1 VSLGDRVS
9 DPVRVAGE
17 PLDALEAAVERMDEG
32 VVVVDEHVELLLMN
46 PAAARL
52 LGEASG
58 WIIGRERLRN
68 VRVTRPDGVTPLRAW
83 ELPLQQLLLGE
94 PECSIDL
101 LIQARDGAR
110 TFLTLTAR
118 TLEGRGGGAVL
129 TVHDRT
135 EVQLREEAIREAEQ
149 RFQLTFENAPV
160 GLALVGVGTRQG
172 AFLQVNAALCDLIGR
187 SGEELLRMSLP
198 DIAHGPDDREAIR
211 RLISGETPSASA
223 ELQLAGA
230 DGVGVWVH
238 AHTSVLSS
246 GPEHSRYAIL
256 HAEDFRV
263 RRRYEQEL
271 RHLADHDPLTG
282 LLNRRRFHEAIA
294 SHRVRC
300 ARFGADG
307 AIVLLDLDGFKD
319 VNDTLGHGAGDDL
332 LRATARIL
340 SERVRPG
347 EVLARLGGDEF
358 AVLMPVAEPAEARA
372 FAVGLV
378 DTIAAHTGRVGPGT
392 PTLRA
397 TAGVAMFAGEP
408 LSGRDVLAEADVA
421 LYEAKEASRGG
432 VVLFT
437 PAGQQQRIAERLW
450 WTEQL
455 GRAVDG
461 DGFTLFRQPIFEY
474 AADGVTAYE
483 LLLRMI
489 DRAGQL
495 ASPDRF
501 LPVAE
506 QIGLMP
512 AIDLWVVRQAI
523 AELRAMPGDAHLFVN
538 LSAASLVD
546 GRLVEALRDMLAD
559 QRIDPGRLT
568 LEITETAAIAHIEWA
583 RTLATRLRALGCRLA
598 LDDFGA
604 GFASFRYLKHLPV
617 DVVKIDGEFIRDLER
632 DATSQAVVRALVQT
646 ARAVGS
652 TTIAEYV
659 ENRETFELLRSLGVD
674 AAQGFHIG
682 APAPL
687 AIR

>member
-1 VSLGDRVS
+1 MSLGDQVS
-9 DPVRVAGE
+9 DRGKVAGQ
-17 PLDALEAAVERMDEG
+17 PLEVLEAAVERMDEG
-32 VVVVDEHVELLLMN
+32 VLIVDEHVDLLMMN

-52 LGEASG
+52 LGDASG
-58 WIIGRERLRN
+58 WIIGHDRLRG
-68 VRVTRPDGVTPLRAW
+68 VRVTRPDGVTPVDAW
-83 ELPLQQLLLGE
+83 ELPLQQLLVGE
-94 PECSIDL
+94 PESSLDL
-101 LIQARDGAR
+101 LIHARDGER

-129 TVHDRT
+129 TIHDRT
-135 EVQLREEAIREAEQ
+135 EMQLREEAVREAEQ

-160 GLALVGVGTRQG
+160 GLALVGVGTRRG
-172 AFLQVNAALCDLIGR
+172 TFLQVNGALCELVGRTAETMQTMTFTDLG
-187 SGEELLRMSLP
+187 
-198 DIAHGPDDREAIR
+198 HGPDDREAIR
-211 RLISGETPSASA
+211 KLISGETPSASA

-230 DGVGVWVH
+230 DGIGVWVH
-238 AHTSVLSS
+238 AHSTVLST
-246 GPEHSRYAIL
+246 GRDRYAIL

-271 RHLADHDPLTG
+271 RQLADHDPLTG

-300 ARFGADG
+300 TRFGGDG

-319 VNDTLGHGAGDDL
+319 VNDTLGHAAGDDL
-332 LRATARIL
+332 LRATAQIL
-340 SERVRPG
+340 AERVRTG

-358 AVLMPVAEPAEARA
+358 AVLMPAADATSARRFAAE
-372 FAVGLV
+372 LV
-378 DTIAAHTGRVGPGT
+378 ETIAAHTGRVGPGT

-397 TAGVAMFAGEP
+397 TAGVATFAGDS
-408 LSGRDVLAEADVA
+408 LARRDVLAEADVA

-437 PAGQQQRIAERLW
+437 PAGQQQRIAERMW

-455 GRAVDG
+455 RRATDG
-461 DGFTLFRQPIFEY
+461 DGFTLFRQPIFEF
-474 AADGVTAYE
+474 AADAVTGHE

-489 DRAGQL
+489 DREGQL

-506 QIGLMP
+506 QIGAMP

-523 AELRAMPGDAHLFVN
+523 AELAAMPGDGHLFIN

-546 GRLVEALRDMLAD
+546 GRLVEELRAMLAAEPGV
-559 QRIDPGRLT
+559 DPSRLT

-617 DVVKIDGEFIRDLER
+617 DVVKIDGEFIHDLER

-646 ARAVGS
+646 AREVGS

-659 ENRETFELLRSLGVD
+659 ENEGTFELLRSLGVD

-682 APAPL
+682 APVPL
-687 AIR
+687 ALP